1 MPTPD
6 QLKQLSESLEGT
18 LYTMIF
24 IKRYMRQMLCIPDKT
39 YRGVAQTSGYCK
51 AGPFCGKA

>member
-1 MPTPD
+1 MMLQAILLNVLNNILISMPTPD

-24 IKRYMRQMLCIPDKT
+24 IKRYMRQMLLHT
-39 YRGVAQTSGYCK
+39 G
-51 AGPFCGKA
+51 